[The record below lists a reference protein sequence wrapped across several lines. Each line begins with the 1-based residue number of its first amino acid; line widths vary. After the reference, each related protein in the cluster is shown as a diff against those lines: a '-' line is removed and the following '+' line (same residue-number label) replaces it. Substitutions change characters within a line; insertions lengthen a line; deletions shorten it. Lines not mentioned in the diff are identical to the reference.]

1 MEEVVEALG
10 VQLGLTDVEYQVL
23 RYIRLNPGRSR
34 TEIAAS
40 LNLSKSML
48 TKAVSKFAEI
58 ELVIEQQVT
67 LEHGE
72 RGKPPVLLCLRNDRF
87 HSIGVYVN
95 RQICAVVRADL
106 SGNVL
111 YKFQKTLTSELAIED
126 IIRDVEN
133 AARSSDVPLIGIGYA
148 VPAIIADDGRLFEVT
163 PTQATLPLSEIVS
176 AIRSRFKLPV
186 FWENDA
192 FCSATY
198 EANGAFADRRCV
210 FYTALGFGVGGGV
223 TFNGSVFRGAYNQAA
238 NIGGL
243 IPETGPRPSLTDLA
257 KYLDCELEDL
267 SQERL
272 SELFDAKDTELSA
285 WIKDRGTRMSE
296 PLSASVQ
303 FFNPDAILI
312 GGFFPRAI
320 LEAICTNIRLDVYD
334 VAGRR
339 PLTRPTVEVSR
350 TLGPQGTAEAA
361 SFLPTAALILGQKA
375 FPATG
380 K

>member
-1 MEEVVEALG
+1 MKEVVEALG

-48 TKAVSKFAEI
+48 TKAVSKFVQI

-72 RGKPPVLLCLRNDRF
+72 RGKPPVLLSLRGDRF

-126 IIRDVEN
+126 IVREVEN
-133 AARSSDVPLIGIGYA
+133 AIRSSRVPVIGIGYA
-148 VPAIIADDGRLFEVT
+148 VPAIIADDGELFEVT
-163 PTQATLPLSEIVS
+163 PTQATLPISGIVS
-176 AIRSRFKLPV
+176 AIRSRFQMPV

-198 EANGAFADRRCV
+198 EANSAFSDRRCV

-257 KYLDCELEDL
+257 KYLNYELRDL
-267 SQERL
+267 SYERL
-272 SELFDAKDTELSA
+272 SELFAAKDRKLST
-285 WIKDRGTRMSE
+285 WIEDRGARMSQ

-320 LEAICTNIRLDVYD
+320 LEAICANISLDVYD
-334 VAGRR
+334 VTGRR
-339 PLTRPTVEVSR
+339 PLTRPIVQVSR
-350 TLGPQGTAEAA
+350 SLGPQGTAEAA
-361 SFLPTAALILGQKA
+361 SFLPIAALILGQKA
-375 FPATG
+375 LSAAHE
-380 K
+380 